1 MAAPSK
7 YKPEYNAQVI
17 KLCKLGATDK
27 DLASFF
33 NVCERTLNNW
43 KLDSPELL
51 QSLKEGKEEA
61 DNNVAESL
69 YKRAMGYEHPA
80 VHISNYKG
88 NITQTPFTKHY
99 APDPTSMIFWL
110 KNRRPDLWRDKQ
122 EIEHSGEVNA
132 VINIG
137 DPDTN
142 D

>member
-69 YKRAMGYEHPA
+69 YKRAMGYEHTA

-88 NITQTPFTKHY
+88 AITQTPFTKHY
-99 APDPTSMIFWL
+99 APDATSMIFWL